1 MKDAS
6 NKKQASEIT
15 TQNWVSYGNTV
26 LAHKC
31 YSLACKRDG
40 YILVVGDDDF
50 SKIKASYDSEKRK
63 LELTNK
69 NNNKKAIEII
79 TLINSSYSENDP
91 KYEDYSLV
99 MKNSGFVYLAKA
111 DSSSGIDINIK
122 KLRDMIKV
130 Y

>member
-1 MKDAS
+1 MLS
-6 NKKQASEIT
+6 
-15 TQNWVSYGNTV
+15 
-26 LAHKC
+26 HKC

-69 NNNKKAIEII
+69 NNNKKAVEII